1 MRNALLS
8 ACAAALCLAGCQSY
22 DILQTNVFS
31 DDDGFIV
38 TVEYGRSESDHV
50 NTFVAPTNGQEMEFK
65 SKLVVRV
72 HLPDGDSF
80 KAWQCMNFL
89 GRGTTYRT
97 DDGEWMLLATGFGC
111 QVYRRLPDGEN
122 YREVYRG
129 VICEAPKSDYKPDD
143 RWRKLK
149 KDAEGKWK

>member
-1 MRNALLS
+1 MRKTVIS
-8 ACAAALCLAGCQSY
+8 ACAAALLAAGCQSF

-38 TVEYGRSESDHV
+38 AVDYGRASSDHV
-50 NTFVAPTNGQEMEFK
+50 NTFIAPTNGKEMEFR

-80 KAWQCMNFL
+80 KAWQCMNFM

-97 DDGEWMLLATGFGC
+97 DDEEWMFLATGFGC
-111 QVYRRLPDGEN
+111 QVYHRAADGKG
-122 YREVYRG
+122 YVEVYRG
-129 VICEAPKSDYKPDD
+129 VICEAPKSEYKADE
-143 RWRKLK
+143 RWHNMK
-149 KDAEGKWK
+149 KDSEGKWK